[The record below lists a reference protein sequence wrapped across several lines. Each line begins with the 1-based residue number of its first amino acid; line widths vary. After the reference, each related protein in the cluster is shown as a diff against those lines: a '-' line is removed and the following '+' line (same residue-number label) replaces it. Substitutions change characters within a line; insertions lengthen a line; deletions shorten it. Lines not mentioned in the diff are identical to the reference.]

1 MKNVFWKG
9 ILSVFIFVAP
19 IFSFSQTPKADS
31 LSKLLS
37 HSSDTTKIRIL
48 GGIAI
53 DLAIHK
59 IYESA
64 LIKANDALD
73 IASKQNYSPGII
85 FANNSIGVVYYLKG
99 DYINALPYHQK
110 ALLLAQQGHDQISE
124 AITYNDI
131 ASVYLYQ
138 EKYSESIAMN
148 GKAIL
153 IYEGKKALR
162 PQIPILIDI
171 AIANYYIGNYENALQ
186 NYLKALRINEQI
198 DPGKESTEI
207 LLGLGNVYLAKG
219 SVEQALKYYQDA
231 LNAAQN
237 QKLKP
242 DAAQAL
248 NNIGNIYNNKK
259 DYEKGLQN
267 LLQAL
272 ELKEQYGAGK
282 GEIAN
287 SLVNI
292 GNVYCIKKDY
302 DKALDY
308 YTRTLKLSEESGNKN
323 GLSLSQIN
331 IGMLYGKMGD
341 FPKEIAFLQKG
352 IVLAK
357 ELGRKDLLKD
367 AYGELADAYS
377 KQKEFEKAF
386 QYHTLYSSLKDT
398 LLNETNTRS
407 INELQTQ
414 YQTEKK
420 EKEITLLTQEKEIEA
435 VRLGRQRVL
444 TYSILGGLL
453 LVLTGAGFI
462 TRSLRITRKQ
472 KHIIERQKEVV
483 EEQKGVVET
492 KNKEIT
498 DSITYAKRLQKA
510 ILPRRRDI
518 HMVFPVSF
526 VLFLP
531 KDIVSGDFYWMEK
544 ANDSI
549 LIAAGDCTG
558 HGVGGAMLTIV
569 CSNALNRAVKE
580 FHLTEPGIILD
591 KVRELVIETFE
602 KSGSEIHDGMDISLA
617 SINKS
622 SGEIKWAGANNPL
635 WYIVGGLIKEQKAD
649 KQPIGKTDN
658 PLPFTTHTLKLT
670 AGDSLFLFTDGFAD
684 QFGGPMGKK
693 FKYKAFQELLSA
705 NATLAPKDQTSNLE
719 EAFATWKGNLEQVD
733 DVCVIGI
740 RL

>member
-1 MKNVFWKG
+1 MKKLCWNG
-9 ILSVFIFVAP
+9 ILSVIIFIVPA
-19 IFSFSQTPKADS
+19 FSFAQTPKADS
-31 LSKLLS
+31 LNKLLS
-37 HSSDTTKIRIL
+37 QSSDTAKVRLL

-64 LIKANDALD
+64 LIKANEALD
-73 IASKQNYSPGII
+73 LASKQNYSSGII
-85 FANNSIGVVYYLKG
+85 FANNSIGIVYYLKG
-99 DYINALPYHQK
+99 DYTNALSYHRK
-110 ALLLAQQGHDQISE
+110 ALLLAQQENNQIVE
-124 AITYNDI
+124 AITLNNI

-148 GKAIL
+148 SKAVL
-153 IYEGKKALR
+153 IYEEKKTFR
-162 PQIPILIDI
+162 PQIPILTDI
-171 AIANYYIGNYENALQ
+171 AIASYYVGNYENALQ
-186 NYLKALRINEQI
+186 NYLKALRINEKI
-198 DPGKESTEI
+198 DPGKESTDI

-219 SVEQALKYYQDA
+219 SVDQALKYYQDA
-231 LNAAQN
+231 LSAAQN

-248 NNIGNIYNNKK
+248 NNIGNIYNSKK
-259 DYEKGLQN
+259 DYEKGLEN

-272 ELKEQYGAGK
+272 ELKEQYGSGK

-287 SLVNI
+287 SLINI
-292 GNVYCIKKDY
+292 GNVYCIKKNY
-302 DKALDY
+302 GKAMDY
-308 YTRTLKLSEESGNKN
+308 YTRTLKLSEEIGNKN

-341 FPKEIAFLQKG
+341 LPKEIEFLQRG
-352 IVLAK
+352 IVLAR

-367 AYGELADAYS
+367 AYQELADAYS

-386 QYHTLYSSLKDT
+386 KFHTLYSSLKDT

-420 EKEITLLTQEKEIEA
+420 EKAIKLLTQEKEIEA
-435 VRLGRQRVL
+435 VRLGRQRIL
-444 TYSILGGLL
+444 IYSILGGLI

-462 TRSLRITRKQ
+462 TKSLRVTRKQ
-472 KHIIERQKEVV
+472 KQIIERQKEVV

-518 HMVFPVSF
+518 HATFPGSF
-526 VLFLP
+526 ILFLP

-549 LIAAGDCTG
+549 LIAVGDCTG
-558 HGVGGAMLTIV
+558 HGIGGAMLTIV

-580 FHLTEPGIILD
+580 FHLTEPGIILN

-602 KSGSEIHDGMDISLA
+602 KSGSEIQDGMDISIA
-617 SINKS
+617 AINRL
-622 SGEIKWAGANNPL
+622 SGEVKWAGANNPL
-635 WYIVGGLIKEQKAD
+635 WYITGGLLKEQKAD

-658 PLPFTTHTLKLT
+658 LLPFTNHTLKLM
-670 AGDSLFLFTDGFAD
+670 AGDSIFLFTDGFAD
-684 QFGGPMGKK
+684 QFGGPKGKK
-693 FKYKAFQELLSA
+693 FKYKALQELLSS
-705 NATLAPKDQTSNLE
+705 NASLAPKDQTNHLGE
-719 EAFATWKGNLEQVD
+719 VFAAWKGDLEQTD